1 MHPGIED
8 LKELTDVQIEQKL
21 SKLNSIYFI
30 TDNESVRHQM
40 ILLIDTYKI
49 ELEERRVR
57 AKLKQQEQGKDD
69 LDSLIRVS

>member
-69 LDSLIRVS
+69 LDSLIRIS